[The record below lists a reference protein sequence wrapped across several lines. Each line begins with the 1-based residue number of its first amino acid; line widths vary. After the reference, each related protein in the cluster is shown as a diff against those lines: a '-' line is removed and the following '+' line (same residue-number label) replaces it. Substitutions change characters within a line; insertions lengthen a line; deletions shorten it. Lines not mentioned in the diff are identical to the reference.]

1 MMRGGNREMRR
12 MLDRM
17 GLEMKEVNNVQEV
30 IIKTD
35 TKEIIITKPSVT
47 EMKAKDNSIFQV
59 IADSYE
65 ERELEV
71 PVFSQE
77 DIMLVSQQANVSPEE
92 ATKALTEA
100 KGDLARAILLLTT
113 KRVWLIN
120 NKTQINIKFSRRKE
134 QV

>member
-35 TKEIIITKPSVT
+35 TKEIIIVKPAVT

-59 IADSYE
+59 IAESYE
-65 ERELEV
+65 EKELEV

-77 DIMLVSQQANVSPEE
+77 DITLVAQQANVSPEE
-92 ATKALTEA
+92 AAKALVEA

-113 KRVWLIN
+113 K
-120 NKTQINIKFSRRKE
+120 
-134 QV
+134 